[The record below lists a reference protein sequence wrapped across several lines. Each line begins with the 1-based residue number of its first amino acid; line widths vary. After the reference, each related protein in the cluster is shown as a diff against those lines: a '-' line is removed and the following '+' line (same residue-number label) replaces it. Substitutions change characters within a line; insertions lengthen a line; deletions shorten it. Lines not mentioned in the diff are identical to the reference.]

1 MKAYLELNSHH
12 YSDGIHD
19 EEVIKTDCE
28 YFERNGSRYI
38 SYDSTTE
45 DGQTYKTTLKIK
57 EAEFTYTKKTTVAS
71 TMFFRP
77 GVVTK
82 SSYITPYG
90 TFAMAMDT
98 KEYGLIET
106 EDGLKLNLKYDL
118 SLDGQHQSNCHI
130 FLRLVLNN
138 DTIDQA

>member
-12 YSDGIHD
+12 YSDGTHD

-57 EAEFTYTKKTTVAS
+57 
-71 TMFFRP
+71 
-77 GVVTK
+77 
-82 SSYITPYG
+82 
-90 TFAMAMDT
+90 
-98 KEYGLIET
+98 
-106 EDGLKLNLKYDL
+106 
-118 SLDGQHQSNCHI
+118 
-130 FLRLVLNN
+130 
-138 DTIDQA
+138 